1 MRQFSLWTLLVSI
14 SFLIS
19 ESHLGFN
26 ATVSLILCFICDY
39 RMSNEFPMCTKLCQL
54 INRSINKSVDQP
66 FLTFQ
71 ATDDVYWRRR
81 AEVLKMVVFN
91 AVLYQLLVS
100 PKAVSMC
107 RDWLQGYNNITRF
120 YKMALRKRKKKT
132 EKLKSTELSIL
143 GRTQLLLFTLQSIKS
158 DSKSFDVVATVSNY
172 KSFNTLAKQCRNA
185 VCLGSKPP
193 CLDMRPL

>member
-1 MRQFSLWTLLVSI
+1 M
-14 SFLIS
+14 
-19 ESHLGFN
+19 
-26 ATVSLILCFICDY
+26 
-39 RMSNEFPMCTKLCQL
+39 MCTGDAGQRFSKWWC
-54 INRSINKSVDQP
+54 STP
-66 FLTFQ
+66 FSTSCSSP
-71 ATDDVYWRRR
+71 
-81 AEVLKMVVFN
+81 LKPYRC
-91 AVLYQLLVS
+91 AVTGYKGTIILHDSTKWLYG
-100 PKAVSMC
+100 KE
-107 RDWLQGYNNITRF
+107 
-120 YKMALRKRKKKT
+120 KKT